1 MLENCYDLMIIVCDK
16 ELDDNGNDIIKTKNY
31 IN

>member
-16 ELDDNGNDIIKTKNY
+16 ELDGNGNDIIKTKHY